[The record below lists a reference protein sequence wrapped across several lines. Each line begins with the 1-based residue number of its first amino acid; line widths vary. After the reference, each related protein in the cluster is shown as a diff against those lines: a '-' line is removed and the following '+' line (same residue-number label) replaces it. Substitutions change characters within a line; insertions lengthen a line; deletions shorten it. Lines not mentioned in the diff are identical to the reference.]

1 MLPCLITFICVSG
14 TGIIWKSFF
23 FPPPFIF
30 LSEKKQQPITLTGI
44 YRSIG
49 WERERFIPFNNHL
62 RFVNEEAAEA
72 PPPPS
77 PPPGEQRRQTTPGAR
92 WAPVTLQSR
101 LEQQLLQQVGA
112 WRGNSQQ
119 LTSALLF
126 FLFLSSSPLAFRTP
140 PTPMHTVKHLKVFW
154 EKMPVE
160 I

>member
-1 MLPCLITFICVSG
+1 MMLPCLITFICVSG

-23 FPPPFIF
+23 SPLPSF
-30 LSEKKQQPITLTGI
+30 SCQRKKQQPITLTGI

-62 RFVNEEAAEA
+62 WFVNEEAAEA
-72 PPPPS
+72 
-77 PPPGEQRRQTTPGAR
+77 PPGEQRRQTTPGAR

-126 FLFLSSSPLAFRTP
+126 FLFLSSSPLAFRTA
-140 PTPMHTVKHLKVFW
+140 PTPMQTVEQLKAFW
-154 EKMPVE
+154 
-160 I
+160 